1 MLKLIATLVMSST
14 LSVTVETDTGY
25 VERDFPN
32 TEAGAGQL
40 IEFAETTVGNPEG
53 GVRVVVGSL
62 GHLNV
67 DEPVVEALL
76 ASGVAHG
83 VVSPADIQA
92 SSTVNGLTT
101 PSARAVALA
110 DEERFGFL
118 YRRKK
123 K

>member
-1 MLKLIATLVMSST
+1 
-14 LSVTVETDTGY
+14 
-25 VERDFPN
+25 
-32 TEAGAGQL
+32 
-40 IEFAETTVGNPEG
+40 
-53 GVRVVVGSL
+53 
-62 GHLNV
+62 
-67 DEPVVEALL
+67 
-76 ASGVAHG
+76 